1 MKGRQ
6 SSLLN
11 VHRLEVE
18 GSNSRGLELQVD
30 HDPRLDHDP
39 ALSPPA
45 PYTWLGE
52 ALFRYCQRIAAHA
65 RPDRPPLD
73 G

>member
-6 SSLLN
+6 TSLLN
-11 VHRLEVE
+11 VHRLKVE
-18 GSNSRGLELQVD
+18 GSNSRRPELQVD
-30 HDPRLDHDP
+30 HDLRLDHDP
-39 ALSPPA
+39 DFSQPA
-45 PYTWLGE
+45 PHTWLSE
-52 ALFRYCQRIAAHA
+52 ARFRYCQRIAAHA